1 MPVKEASA
9 TPVVVQEVLTAV
21 GEERSYEDRAQDIY
35 DAIVN
40 VLTEPKKTFN
50 HYVSIYHANKVKVGA
65 ILGVGTVAGIFLT
78 VMFNSLLYK
87 LGIKTSE
94 SEKLNEI
101 KAQLDLIQKILQK
114 PIALIRTQN

>member
-1 MPVKEASA
+1 MPLEGVPGKPAVA
-9 TPVVVQEVLTAV
+9 PEVLTAV

-50 HYVSIYHANKVKVGA
+50 HCVSVYHANKVRVGA
-65 ILGVGTVAGIFLT
+65 ILGVGVVAGIFLT

-94 SEKLNEI
+94 SEKLNEM
-101 KAQLDLIQKILQK
+101 KAQLDLIQKLLQK
-114 PIALIRTQN
+114 PIALIRT